1 MGYIFRKNRF
11 EYYEGDDVPLFI
23 QDQNPEK
30 PGVISLLKKTVY
42 SFNLILYVYS
52 HPITC
57 CTK

>member
-30 PGVISLLKKTVY
+30 PGVISLLKKRFTHSIL
-42 SFNLILYVYS
+42 SFMYIHIL
-52 HPITC
+52 
-57 CTK
+57 